1 MLLDLQNPYRY
12 CEVRGRARVEPDE
25 DRAFAAKVG
34 TKYEADLT
42 AYDAPEDGRLVVT
55 IEPVK
60 VHPVDMS

>member
-1 MLLDLQNPYRY
+1 MLLHLQNPYRY